1 MALFYLIRHG
11 EPDYDAVAKL
21 GFYGFGRSL
30 APLSERGKKQI
41 EKTAKDIRLQDAD
54 IIICSPYTR
63 ALQSAAIISYEIGK
77 EIVVEPELHEWMI
90 DKTNSISCSEDVARL
105 GKEFQDYKGVYP
117 KGQDMQWETLE
128 SMRARMKRVADKYAD
143 YEKVIIVGHGM
154 AFRTL
159 KYIENIKPGEIVEC
173 VYERGQVD
181 CEYAF
186 SKGIKFK

>member
-21 GFYGFGRSL
+21 GFYGFGRSF
-30 APLSERGKKQI
+30 APLTEQGIKQI
-41 EKTAKDIRLQDAD
+41 EETAKDIRLQEAEL
-54 IIICSPYTR
+54 IICSPYTR
-63 ALQSAAIISYEIGK
+63 ALQSAAIIAKEIGK

-90 DKTNSISCSEDVARL
+90 DKTNSIRDSEDVARL
-105 GKEFQDYKGVYP
+105 GKEFQDYKGEYP
-117 KGQDMQWETLE
+117 EGKEMKWETLE
-128 SMRARMKRVADKYAD
+128 SMRTRMKRVADKYSD
-143 YEKVIIVGHGM
+143 YNKVIIVGHGM

-159 KYIENIKPGEIVEC
+159 KYFENIRPGEVVEC